1 MKLSSNIDKE
11 LVERIIDSVILD
23 QAWNDAKKLY
33 GKNAVNSL
41 KELFPADPDFLYDMA
56 AFSYKTDGKTEEEIK
71 EILDNYSYDDWDYD
85 MKHFAKTVKKVKKLA
100 SSEIYRD

>member
-1 MKLSSNIDKE
+1 MKLSSDIDKE

-71 EILDNYSYDDWDYD
+71 IILGNYSHDDWDYD
-85 MKHFAKTVKKVKKLA
+85 MKHFAKTVNRVKKATLA
-100 SSEIYRD
+100 SIKKT